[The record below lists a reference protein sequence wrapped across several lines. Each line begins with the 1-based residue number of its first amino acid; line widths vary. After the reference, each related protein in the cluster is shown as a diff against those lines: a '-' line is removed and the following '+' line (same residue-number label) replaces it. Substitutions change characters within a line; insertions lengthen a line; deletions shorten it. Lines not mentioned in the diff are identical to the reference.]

1 MSKSGTSLAAPQQL
15 FCEPNMPLDTYDS
28 AEDQP
33 QERRFNDASQEH
45 QQQAHNAPHAAA
57 DDGGKRDKQD
67 LLGGRRAYDKT
78 PGQRD
83 DEGKDANQQ
92 SDEESDGK
100 DKSDDKS
107 DDKGGGKDKDGGDD
121 DKPRSKKPL
130 IILAIVIVVVAILGF
145 LWWFLHRNQIETDDA
160 YTDGDVVT
168 MSPKVSGYIT
178 ELYVTDNSH
187 VKKGDLILRI
197 DPRDYIASQEQARA
211 ALALA
216 KAQLESARVAY
227 RIAAIQ
233 YPAQLRQAK
242 AQQRSAEAGYAQ
254 AEQSYLRQHSV
265 DRRATTQ
272 ESIDAANS
280 QEVSASANVESA
292 KAQVAVADTVPE
304 QLKSAA
310 ATVAQREAQ
319 VQQAQA
325 QLDSANLNL
334 SYTEVRAP
342 SDGFIT
348 KRNVQLGSYLPVGAT
363 MFLIVTPNVWIT
375 ANFKEGQLGRMR
387 PGDAVDVRVD
397 AYNGLLLH
405 GHVDS
410 IQYGS
415 GSRFSAFPTEN
426 ATGNYVKIVQ
436 RVPVKIVIDSGL
448 DPNAPL
454 PLGLSVS
461 PVVRLP

>member
-1 MSKSGTSLAAPQQL
+1 MKMRKSGTSLAALQHL
-15 FCEPNMPLDTYDS
+15 FREPHMPLDTNDS
-28 AEDQP
+28 SGNRP
-33 QERRFNDASQEH
+33 HERHTNDATQQH
-45 QQQAHNAPHAAA
+45 QDGHSAPRSAS
-57 DDGGKRDKQD
+57 DDHGEKKDPD
-67 LLGGRRAYDKT
+67 HLGGRRAYDKA

-83 DEGKDANQQ
+83 D
-92 SDEESDGK
+92 
-100 DKSDDKS
+100 DDK
-107 DDKGGGKDKDGGDD
+107 DDKDDEKGGAGHDSDKDGGKGDAKDD
-121 DKPRSKKPL
+121 EKPRSKKPL
-130 IILAIVIVVVAILGF
+130 IILAIVIVVVAILGI
-145 LWWFLHRNQIETDDA
+145 LWWFLHRNEVDTDDA
-160 YTDGDVVT
+160 YTDGDVIT

-178 ELYVTDNSH
+178 ELYVSDNTR

-197 DPRDYIASQEQARA
+197 DPRDYIASQEQAKA

-216 KAQLESARVAY
+216 QAELESARVAY
-227 RIAAIQ
+227 RIATIQ
-233 YPAQLRQAK
+233 YPAQLLQAK

-280 QEVSASANVESA
+280 QEVSASANLENA
-292 KAQVAVADTVPE
+292 KAQVSVAATVPE
-304 QLKSAA
+304 QFKSAA

-325 QLDSANLNL
+325 QLDIANLNL
-334 SYTEVRAP
+334 SYTEIRAP

-397 AYNGLLLH
+397 AYDGLRLH
-405 GHVDS
+405 GHIDS

-448 DPNAPL
+448 DPNTPL

-461 PVVRLP
+461 PVVHLP

>member
-1 MSKSGTSLAAPQQL
+1 
-15 FCEPNMPLDTYDS
+15 MPY
-28 AEDQP
+28 EQP
-33 QERRFNDASQEH
+33 DASDHTNSSSDHSQRRRTDGPSRLHLNTAPPPRSAGEH
-45 QQQAHNAPHAAA
+45 DANKEGGEQGASKAAGEN
-57 DDGGKRDKQD
+57 DH
-67 LLGGRRAYDKT
+67 LGGRRAYDKA
-78 PGQRD
+78 PGQHED
-83 DEGKDANQQ
+83 GGADTG
-92 SDEESDGK
+92 DGK
-100 DKSDDKS
+100 AADKDQNE
-107 DDKGGGKDKDGGDD
+107 DDKGGKDGGGPDDKDGEE
-121 DKPRSKKPL
+121 KPRSKKPL
-130 IILAIVIVVVAILGF
+130 IILAIVIVLVLLLAFI
-145 LWWFLHRNQIETDDA
+145 WWFAHRNEVTTDDA

-178 ELYVTDNSH
+178 ELYVTDNTR

-197 DPRDYIASQEQARA
+197 DPRDYLASRAQAQA
-211 ALALA
+211 NLALALA
-216 KAQLESARVAY
+216 QLVSAKVDY
-227 RIAAIQ
+227 QIAKVQ
-233 YPAQLRQAK
+233 YPAQLKQAQ
-242 AQQRSAEAGYAQ
+242 AQQRSAEASFAQ
-254 AEQSYLRQHSV
+254 AQASYLRQHSV
-265 DRRATTQ
+265 DRRATTL

-280 QEVSASANVESA
+280 QQSSASASVDSA
-292 KAQVAVADTVPE
+292 KAQVAVAATVPQ
-304 QLKSAA
+304 QLQNAA

-319 VQQAQA
+319 VEAAQA
-325 QLDSANLNL
+325 QLDTANLNL

-363 MFLIVTPNVWIT
+363 MFLIVTPNIWIT
-375 ANFKEGQLGRMR
+375 ANFKEAQLGRMR
-387 PGDAVDVRVD
+387 PGDAVDVKVD
-397 AYNGLLLH
+397 AYNGLLLK

>member
-1 MSKSGTSLAAPQQL
+1 
-15 FCEPNMPLDTYDS
+15 MPLDTDDS
-28 AEDQP
+28 VENRAPPRPGHDADPHHNEHAG
-33 QERRFNDASQEH
+33 QE
-45 QQQAHNAPHAAA
+45 PHAGDDA
-57 DDGGKRDKQD
+57 DKSKPDH
-67 LLGGRRAYDKT
+67 LGGRRDYDKA
-78 PGQRD
+78 PGQGGD
-83 DEGKDANQQ
+83 GKQDSNSEEGKD
-92 SDEESDGK
+92 
-100 DKSDDKS
+100 
-107 DDKGGGKDKDGGDD
+107 GGKDGAKGDARDGDD
-121 DKPRSKKPL
+121 DEQKPRSKKPL
-130 IILAIVIVVVAILGF
+130 IILAIVVVVVAILGV
-145 LWWFLHRNQIETDDA
+145 LWWFLHRNEVDTDDA

-178 ELYVTDNSH
+178 ELYVSDNTR

-197 DPRDYIASQEQARA
+197 DPRDYIASREQAKA
-211 ALALA
+211 SLALA
-216 KAQLESARVAY
+216 QAELESARVAY

-233 YPAQLRQAK
+233 YPAQLLQAK
-242 AQQRSAEAGYAQ
+242 AQQRSAEANYAQ

-272 ESIDAANS
+272 ESIDSANS
-280 QEVSASANVESA
+280 QQVSASANVDNA
-292 KAQVAVADTVPE
+292 KAQVSVAATVPE

-325 QLDSANLNL
+325 QLDTANLNL
-334 SYTEVRAP
+334 AYTEIRAP

-397 AYNGLLLH
+397 AYNGVLLH